1 MSSALDG
8 HVALVTGA
16 ASGLGKTIAQH
27 LAAAGATGL
36 ALDVAD
42 RCPGL
47 PQDWVALQGD
57 VSIEEDLARAV
68 TKISK
73 VFGRLDIVIANA
85 GLVPPWHDTADIDLN
100 EWDRVFAVN
109 VRGVVATIKHAVPLM
124 KVNGGSIIAMGSLNS
139 RRAHGSQCLYTA
151 SKHAVLGI
159 VRSAALDLGRF
170 GIRVNA
176 LGPGPV
182 ATDSLVERVKFRAG
196 LGGPAA
202 DEALAQYAA
211 ETALG
216 TLVSEH
222 DVARAALFLAS
233 DASQGITGQILPIDA
248 GLP

>member
-1 MSSALDG
+1 VSSSLDG

-16 ASGLGKTIAQH
+16 AAGLGNTIVQH

-36 ALDVAD
+36 ALDIAD

-47 PQDWVALQGD
+47 PQGWLALQGD
-57 VSIEEDLARAV
+57 VSIEEDLAGAISE
-68 TKISK
+68 ISK
-73 VFGRLDIVIANA
+73 LFGRLDIVVANA

-124 KVNGGSIIAMGSLNS
+124 KANGGSIIAMGSLNS
-139 RRAHGSQCLYTA
+139 RRAHASQCLYTA

-170 GIRVNA
+170 GIRINA

-182 ATDSLVERVKFRAG
+182 ATDSLVGRVKFRES